1 MIIFEKIRFKNFLSY
16 GNTWTE
22 LNLNEHQDTLIVG
35 ENGAGKSTF
44 LDALSYA
51 LYMKPFR
58 KVNNPQLVNS
68 VNKKHLMVEV
78 EFSVGPNKYKVCR
91 GHAPRKFEVY
101 QNGELLNQD
110 AHTKDYQKVL
120 EQNVLKMN
128 YKSFTQIVVLGSRNF
143 VPFMQ
148 LSTVDRRTVIED
160 LLDIQIFST
169 MAALLKDRISLNK
182 NSLQD
187 VDYQL
192 NLLEEKISVQESYID
207 KVKENKDAQLQEIKD
222 KIISTEKAIK
232 LHEELADAYEIEA
245 EELFKQCES
254 LESVSNRVQQYLTL
268 EGQIEKKLIKL
279 KRQLQFYEDNTECDT
294 CGQEI
299 TNEYRT
305 EKTEES
311 NTAITETIGG
321 LKQLESQIE
330 TNSRTI
336 EELKKIKAQAKSK
349 DQNKDNERTAI
360 AINTDILK
368 GLNDEIANKTFEAGD
383 QDEAEARLEQ
393 LNQDVED
400 EKVKKVS
407 LRQQQ
412 VVFDT
417 ARTLLMDTG
426 IKSRIIKQYVPVM
439 NKLINKYLAAM
450 EFFVDFNLDEDFKET
465 IRSRHRDEFSYAS
478 FSEGEKMRI
487 DLALLFTWRA
497 IAKLKN
503 SASTNILIMDEIF
516 DSSLDTSGTEEF
528 LKIIKELTSDT
539 NIIIISHKTDQ
550 LLDKFSNVVRF
561 EKHKNFSRVVGQ

>member
-1 MIIFEKIRFKNFLSY
+1 MITFEKIRFKNFLSY

-22 LNLNEHQDTLIVG
+22 LDLATHKDTLIVG

-68 VNKKHLMVEV
+68 VNKKHLKVEV
-78 EFSVGPNKYKVCR
+78 EFRVGSNGFKVCR
-91 GHAPRKFEVY
+91 GHAPRTFEVY

-110 AHTKDYQKVL
+110 AHTKDYQKIL
-120 EQNVLKMN
+120 EQNILKMN

-143 VPFMQ
+143 IPFMQ
-148 LSTVDRRTVIED
+148 LSTTDRRTVIED
-160 LLDIQIFST
+160 LLDIQIFSV
-169 MAALLKDRISLNK
+169 MAALLKDKIALNK
-182 NSLQD
+182 NELQD
-187 VDYQL
+187 IDYQL
-192 NLLEEKISVQESYID
+192 NLLDD
-207 KVKENKDAQLQEIKD
+207 KVKVQEDYISKVQENKDAQLLEIKE
-222 KIISTEKAIK
+222 KIDETSKQIDEHK
-232 LHEELADAYEIEA
+232 LSLDDFVSEADSLYE
-245 EELFKQCES
+245 QCEP
-254 LESVSNRVQQYLTL
+254 LESVSNRVQQFLTL
-268 EGQIEKKLIKL
+268 EGQIEKKLTKL
-279 KRQLQFYEDNTECDT
+279 RKQLKFYQDNHICDT

-299 TNEYRT
+299 PDDYRE
-305 EKTEES
+305 EKAQES
-311 NTAITETIGG
+311 NTAISETTSG
-321 LKQLESQIE
+321 LTKLEEEIQSNSERIE
-330 TNSRTI
+330 T
-336 EELKKIKAQAKSK
+336 LKDIQNEAKAKEKQAE
-349 DQNKDNERTAI
+349 NERTSI
-360 AINTDILK
+360 TILEDILQ
-368 GLNDEIANKTFEAGD
+368 GLNNEIAEKSFEAND
-383 QDEAEARLEQ
+383 QEEAYARLEHLQ
-393 LNQDVED
+393 ED
-400 EKVKKVS
+400 IEEYKTKRVD
-407 LRQQQ
+407 LRRKQA
-412 VVFDT
+412 VFDT

-465 IRSRHRDEFSYAS
+465 IRSRHRDEFVYAS

-516 DSSLDTSGTEEF
+516 DSSLDTQGTDEF

-561 EKHKNFSRVVGQ
+561 EKYKNFSRIVE

>member
-1 MIIFEKIRFKNFLSY
+1 MITFEKIRFKNFLSY

-22 LNLNEHQDTLIVG
+22 LDLATHKDTLIVG

-68 VNKKHLMVEV
+68 VNKKHLKVEV
-78 EFSVGPNKYKVCR
+78 EFRVGSNGFKVCR
-91 GHAPRKFEVY
+91 GHAPRTFEVY

-110 AHTKDYQKVL
+110 AHTKDYQKIL
-120 EQNVLKMN
+120 EQNILKMN

-148 LSTVDRRTVIED
+148 LSTTDRRTVIED
-160 LLDIQIFST
+160 LLDIQIFSV
-169 MAALLKDRISLNK
+169 MAALLKDKIALNK
-182 NSLQD
+182 NELQD
-187 VDYQL
+187 IDYQL
-192 NLLEEKISVQESYID
+192 NLLDD
-207 KVKENKDAQLQEIKD
+207 KVKVQEDYISKVQENKDAQLLEIKE
-222 KIISTEKAIK
+222 KIDETSKQIDEHK
-232 LHEELADAYEIEA
+232 LSLDDFVSEADSLYE
-245 EELFKQCES
+245 QCEP
-254 LESVSNRVQQYLTL
+254 LESVSNRVQQFLTL
-268 EGQIEKKLIKL
+268 EGQIEKKLTKL
-279 KRQLQFYEDNTECDT
+279 RKQLKFYQDNHICDT

-299 TNEYRT
+299 PDDYRE
-305 EKTEES
+305 EKAQES
-311 NTAITETIGG
+311 NTAISETTSG
-321 LKQLESQIE
+321 LTKLEEEIQSNSERIE
-330 TNSRTI
+330 T
-336 EELKKIKAQAKSK
+336 LKDIQNEAKAKEKQAE
-349 DQNKDNERTAI
+349 NERTSI
-360 AINTDILK
+360 TILEDILQ
-368 GLNDEIANKTFEAGD
+368 GLNNEIAEKPFEASD
-383 QDEAEARLEQ
+383 QEEAYARLEHLQ
-393 LNQDVED
+393 ED
-400 EKVKKVS
+400 IEEYKTKRVD
-407 LRQQQ
+407 LRRKQA
-412 VVFDT
+412 VFDT

-465 IRSRHRDEFSYAS
+465 IRSRHRDEFVYAS

-516 DSSLDTSGTEEF
+516 DSSLDTQGTDEF

-561 EKHKNFSRVVGQ
+561 EKYKNFSRIVE

>member
-22 LNLNEHQDTLIVG
+22 LDLATHKDTLIVG

-68 VNKKHLMVEV
+68 VNKKHLKVEV
-78 EFSVGPNKYKVCR
+78 EFRVGSNSFKVCR
-91 GHAPRKFEVY
+91 GHAPRTFEVY

-110 AHTKDYQKVL
+110 AHTKDYQKIL
-120 EQNVLKMN
+120 EQNILKMN

-148 LSTVDRRTVIED
+148 LSTTDRRTVIED
-160 LLDIQIFST
+160 LLDIQIFSV
-169 MAALLKDRISLNK
+169 MAALLKDKIALNK
-182 NSLQD
+182 NELQD
-187 VDYQL
+187 IDYQL
-192 NLLEEKISVQESYID
+192 NLLDD
-207 KVKENKDAQLQEIKD
+207 KVKVQEDYISKVQENKDAQLLEIKE
-222 KIISTEKAIK
+222 KIDETSKQIDEHK
-232 LHEELADAYEIEA
+232 LSLDDFVSEADSLYE
-245 EELFKQCES
+245 QCEP
-254 LESVSNRVQQYLTL
+254 LESVSNRVQQFLTL
-268 EGQIEKKLIKL
+268 EGQIEKKLTKL
-279 KRQLQFYEDNTECDT
+279 RKQLKFYQDNHICDT

-299 TNEYRT
+299 PDDYRE
-305 EKTEES
+305 EKAQES
-311 NTAITETIGG
+311 NTAISETTSG
-321 LKQLESQIE
+321 LTKLEEEIQSNSERIE
-330 TNSRTI
+330 T
-336 EELKKIKAQAKSK
+336 LKDIQNEAKAKEKQAE
-349 DQNKDNERTAI
+349 NERTSI
-360 AINTDILK
+360 TILEDILQ
-368 GLNDEIANKTFEAGD
+368 GLNNEIAEKSFEASD
-383 QDEAEARLEQ
+383 QEEAYARLEHLQ
-393 LNQDVED
+393 ED
-400 EKVKKVS
+400 IEEYKTKRVD
-407 LRQQQ
+407 LRRKQA
-412 VVFDT
+412 VFDT

-465 IRSRHRDEFSYAS
+465 IRSRHRDEFVYAS

-516 DSSLDTSGTEEF
+516 DSSLDTQGTDEF

-561 EKHKNFSRVVGQ
+561 EKYKNFSRIVE

>member
-22 LNLNEHQDTLIVG
+22 LDLATHKDTLIVG

-68 VNKKHLMVEV
+68 VNKKHLKVEV
-78 EFSVGPNKYKVCR
+78 EFKVGSNSFKVCR
-91 GHAPRKFEVY
+91 GHAPRTFEVY

-110 AHTKDYQKVL
+110 AHTKDYQKIL
-120 EQNVLKMN
+120 EQNILKMN

-148 LSTVDRRTVIED
+148 LSTTDRRTVIED
-160 LLDIQIFST
+160 LLDIQIFSV
-169 MAALLKDRISLNK
+169 MAALLKDKIALNK
-182 NSLQD
+182 NELQD
-187 VDYQL
+187 IDYQL
-192 NLLEEKISVQESYID
+192 NLLDD
-207 KVKENKDAQLQEIKD
+207 KVKVQEDYISKVQENKDAQLLEIKE
-222 KIISTEKAIK
+222 KIDETSKQIDEHK
-232 LHEELADAYEIEA
+232 LSLDDFVSEADSLYE
-245 EELFKQCES
+245 QCEP
-254 LESVSNRVQQYLTL
+254 LESVSNRVQQFLTL
-268 EGQIEKKLIKL
+268 EGQIEKKLTKL
-279 KRQLQFYEDNTECDT
+279 RKQLKFYQDNHICDT

-299 TNEYRT
+299 PDDYRE
-305 EKTEES
+305 EKAQES
-311 NTAITETIGG
+311 NTAISETTSG
-321 LKQLESQIE
+321 LTKLEEEIQSNSERIE
-330 TNSRTI
+330 T
-336 EELKKIKAQAKSK
+336 LKDIQNEAKAKEKQAE
-349 DQNKDNERTAI
+349 NERTSI
-360 AINTDILK
+360 TILEDILQ
-368 GLNDEIANKTFEAGD
+368 GLNNEIAEKSFEASD
-383 QDEAEARLEQ
+383 QEEAYARLEHLQ
-393 LNQDVED
+393 ED
-400 EKVKKVS
+400 IEEYKTKRVD
-407 LRQQQ
+407 LRRKQA
-412 VVFDT
+412 VFDT

-465 IRSRHRDEFSYAS
+465 IRSRHRDEFVYAS
-478 FSEGEKMRI
+478 FSEDEKMRI
-487 DLALLFTWRA
+487 HLALLFTWRA

-516 DSSLDTSGTEEF
+516 DSSLDTQGTDEF

-561 EKHKNFSRVVGQ
+561 EKYKNFSRIVE

>member
-1 MIIFEKIRFKNFLSY
+1 MITFEKIRFKNFLSY

-22 LNLNEHQDTLIVG
+22 LDLATHKDTLIVG

-68 VNKKHLMVEV
+68 VNKKHLKVEV
-78 EFSVGPNKYKVCR
+78 EFRVGSNGFKVCR
-91 GHAPRKFEVY
+91 GHAPRTFEVY

-110 AHTKDYQKVL
+110 AHTKDYQKIL
-120 EQNVLKMN
+120 EQNILKMN

-143 VPFMQ
+143 IPFMQ
-148 LSTVDRRTVIED
+148 LSTQDRRTVIED
-160 LLDIQIFST
+160 LLDIQIFSV
-169 MAALLKDRISLNK
+169 MAALLKDKIALNK
-182 NSLQD
+182 NELQD
-187 VDYQL
+187 IDYQL
-192 NLLEEKISVQESYID
+192 NLLDD
-207 KVKENKDAQLQEIKD
+207 KVKVQEDYISKVQENKDAQLLEIKE
-222 KIISTEKAIK
+222 KIDETSKQIDEHK
-232 LHEELADAYEIEA
+232 LSLDDFVSEADSLYE
-245 EELFKQCES
+245 QCEP
-254 LESVSNRVQQYLTL
+254 LESVSNRVQQFLTL
-268 EGQIEKKLIKL
+268 EGQIEKKLTKL
-279 KRQLQFYEDNTECDT
+279 RKQLKFYQDNHICDT

-299 TNEYRT
+299 PDDYRE
-305 EKTEES
+305 EKAQES
-311 NTAITETIGG
+311 NTAINETTSG
-321 LKQLESQIE
+321 LTKLEEEIQSNSERIE
-330 TNSRTI
+330 T
-336 EELKKIKAQAKSK
+336 LKDIQNEAKAKEKQAE
-349 DQNKDNERTAI
+349 NERTSI
-360 AINTDILK
+360 TILEDILQ
-368 GLNDEIANKTFEAGD
+368 GLNNEIAEKSFEAND
-383 QDEAEARLEQ
+383 QEEAYARLEHLQ
-393 LNQDVED
+393 ED
-400 EKVKKVS
+400 IEEYKTKRVD
-407 LRQQQ
+407 LRRKQA
-412 VVFDT
+412 VFDT

-465 IRSRHRDEFSYAS
+465 IRSRHRDEFVYAS

-516 DSSLDTSGTEEF
+516 DSSLDTQGTDEF

-561 EKHKNFSRVVGQ
+561 EKYKNFSRIVE

>member
-1 MIIFEKIRFKNFLSY
+1 MITFEKIRFKNFLSY

-22 LNLNEHQDTLIVG
+22 LDLATHKDTLIVG

-68 VNKKHLMVEV
+68 VNKKHLKVEV
-78 EFSVGPNKYKVCR
+78 EFRVGSNGFKVCR
-91 GHAPRKFEVY
+91 GHAPRTFEVY

-110 AHTKDYQKVL
+110 AHTKDYQKIL
-120 EQNVLKMN
+120 EQNILKMN

-143 VPFMQ
+143 IPFMQ
-148 LSTVDRRTVIED
+148 LSTTDRRTVIED
-160 LLDIQIFST
+160 LLDIQIFSV
-169 MAALLKDRISLNK
+169 MAALLKDKIALNK
-182 NSLQD
+182 NELQEI
-187 VDYQL
+187 DYQL
-192 NLLEEKISVQESYID
+192 NLLDD
-207 KVKENKDAQLQEIKD
+207 KVKVQEDYISKVQENKDAQLLEIKE
-222 KIISTEKAIK
+222 KIDETSKQIDEHK
-232 LHEELADAYEIEA
+232 LSLDDFVSEADSLYE
-245 EELFKQCES
+245 QCEP
-254 LESVSNRVQQYLTL
+254 LESVSNRVQQFLTL
-268 EGQIEKKLIKL
+268 EGQIEKKLTKL
-279 KRQLQFYEDNTECDT
+279 RKQLKFYQDNHICDT

-299 TNEYRT
+299 PDDYRE
-305 EKTEES
+305 EKAQES
-311 NTAITETIGG
+311 NTAISETTSG
-321 LKQLESQIE
+321 LTKLEEEIQSNSERIE
-330 TNSRTI
+330 T
-336 EELKKIKAQAKSK
+336 LKDIQNEAKAKEKQAE
-349 DQNKDNERTAI
+349 NERTSI
-360 AINTDILK
+360 TILEDILQ
-368 GLNDEIANKTFEAGD
+368 GLNNEIAEKSFEASD
-383 QDEAEARLEQ
+383 QEEAYARLEHLQ
-393 LNQDVED
+393 ED
-400 EKVKKVS
+400 IEEYKTKRVD
-407 LRQQQ
+407 LRRKQA
-412 VVFDT
+412 VFDT

-465 IRSRHRDEFSYAS
+465 IRSRHRDEFVYAS

-516 DSSLDTSGTEEF
+516 DSSLDTQGTDEF

-561 EKHKNFSRVVGQ
+561 EKYKNFSRIVE

>member
-1 MIIFEKIRFKNFLSY
+1 MIHFEKIRFKNFLSY
-16 GNTWTE
+16 GNSWTE
-22 LNLNEHQDTLIVG
+22 LDLNKHKDTLIIG

-68 VNKKHLMVEV
+68 INKKHLFVEV
-78 EFSVGPNKYKVCR
+78 EFKVGGNHYKVCR

-101 QNGELLNQD
+101 QNGDLLNQD
-110 AHTKDYQKVL
+110 AHTKDYQKIL
-120 EQNVLKMN
+120 EQNILKMN

-148 LSTVDRRTVIED
+148 LSTQDRRSVIED
-160 LLDIQIFST
+160 LLDIQIFSI
-169 MAALLKDRISLNK
+169 MQGILKDKVAENKAALQDNEYNVNLVSEKIEVQQDYINKINEDQEAVLLKIQNQINEKTQEVEDL
-182 NSLQD
+182 
-187 VDYQL
+187 VDEQEA
-192 NLLEEKISVQESYID
+192 LLEQSK
-207 KVKENKDAQLQEIKD
+207 
-222 KIISTEKAIK
+222 
-232 LHEELADAYEIEA
+232 ELAEQANP
-245 EELFKQCES
+245 LES
-254 LESVSNRVQQYLTL
+254 LSNKIQQYLAL
-268 EGQIEKKLIKL
+268 ETQIESKLTKL
-279 KRQLQFYEDNTECDT
+279 KKQLKFYEDNDSCDT

-299 TNEYRT
+299 EDEFRQ
-305 EKTEES
+305 KQIHSS
-311 NTAITETIGG
+311 NTSISETTSG
-321 LKQLESQIE
+321 
-330 TNSRTI
+330 
-336 EELKKIKAQAKSK
+336 
-349 DQNKDNERTAI
+349 
-360 AINTDILK
+360 
-368 GLNDEIANKTFEAGD
+368 
-383 QDEAEARLEQ
+383 LEQ
-393 LNQDVED
+393 LEQEITKSSERVA
-400 EKVKKVS
+400 S
-407 LRQQQ
+407 LRELKEQSDQLARDASNKGSTAAAIEQIIESLQ
-412 VVFDT
+412 VELEEVQVQAGEDGKAQVKLKELNEDLEEYNKHKVELRRKQSVLDT

-426 IKSRIIKQYVPVM
+426 IKQRIIKQYVPVI

-450 EFFVDFNLDEDFKET
+450 EFFVDFHLDEEFKET
-465 IRSRHRDEFSYAS
+465 IRSRHRDDFAYAS

-561 EKHKNFSRVVGQ
+561 EKHKNFSRIVE

>member
-1 MIIFEKIRFKNFLSY
+1 MITFEKIRFKNFLSY

-22 LNLNEHQDTLIVG
+22 LDLATHKDTLIVG

-68 VNKKHLMVEV
+68 VNKKHLKVEV
-78 EFSVGPNKYKVCR
+78 EFRVGSNGFKVCR
-91 GHAPRKFEVY
+91 GHAPRTFEVY

-110 AHTKDYQKVL
+110 AHTKDYQKIL
-120 EQNVLKMN
+120 EQNILKMN

-148 LSTVDRRTVIED
+148 LSTTDRRTVIED
-160 LLDIQIFST
+160 LLDIQIFSV
-169 MAALLKDRISLNK
+169 MAALLKDKIALNK
-182 NSLQD
+182 NELQD
-187 VDYQL
+187 IDYQL
-192 NLLEEKISVQESYID
+192 NLLDD
-207 KVKENKDAQLQEIKD
+207 KVKVQEDYISKVQENKDAQLLEIKE
-222 KIISTEKAIK
+222 KIDETSKQIDEHK
-232 LHEELADAYEIEA
+232 LSLDDFVSEADSLYE
-245 EELFKQCES
+245 QCEP
-254 LESVSNRVQQYLTL
+254 LESVSNRVQQFLTL
-268 EGQIEKKLIKL
+268 EGQIEKKLTKL
-279 KRQLQFYEDNTECDT
+279 RKQLKFYQDNHICDT

-299 TNEYRT
+299 PDDYRE
-305 EKTEES
+305 EKAQES
-311 NTAITETIGG
+311 NTAISETTSG
-321 LKQLESQIE
+321 LTQLEKQIQSNSERIE
-330 TNSRTI
+330 T
-336 EELKKIKAQAKSK
+336 LKDIQNEAKAKEKQAE
-349 DQNKDNERTAI
+349 NERTSI
-360 AINTDILK
+360 TILEDILQ
-368 GLNDEIANKTFEAGD
+368 GLNNEIAEKSFEASD
-383 QDEAEARLEQ
+383 QEEAYARLEHLQ
-393 LNQDVED
+393 ED
-400 EKVKKVS
+400 IEEYKTKRVD
-407 LRQQQ
+407 LRRKQA
-412 VVFDT
+412 VFDT

-465 IRSRHRDEFSYAS
+465 IRSRHRDEFVYAS

-516 DSSLDTSGTEEF
+516 DSSLDTQGTDEF

-561 EKHKNFSRVVGQ
+561 EKYKNFSRIVE